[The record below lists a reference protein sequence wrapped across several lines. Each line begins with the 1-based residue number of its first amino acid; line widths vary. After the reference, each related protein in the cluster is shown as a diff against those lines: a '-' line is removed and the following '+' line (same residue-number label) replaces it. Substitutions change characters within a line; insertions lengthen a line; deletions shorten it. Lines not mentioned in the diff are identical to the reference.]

1 MSKINN
7 NQERKNTMKRGHI
20 FNIEDNDLVKLGYM
34 MLQYIK
40 DVDHNEVNHNLYLAM
55 DNVKR
60 LYFERFYEV
69 YGDLLKDYR
78 LKVDY
83 AESKVT
89 IIGLP
94 YYTMS
99 EMVDDVG
106 LATNQKGKELI

>member
-1 MSKINN
+1 
-7 NQERKNTMKRGHI
+7 MKLGHI
-20 FNIEDNDLVKLGYM
+20 FHIEDNDLVKLGYM
-34 MLQYIK
+34 MAQYIS

-55 DNVKR
+55 NNVKK

-83 AESKVT
+83 PENKVT

-94 YYTMS
+94 YYTIN
-99 EMVDDVG
+99 EMVEDVG
-106 LATNQKGKELI
+106 LTTNGKGKERI